1 MRRDEALEILGV
13 EEGAT
18 KEEITKAY
26 RKLAMKHHPDKNGD
40 QEIFK
45 LIGNAYDLLA
55 PKLPE
60 QAIPRGPTTPEHRYK
75 VYRIEGLTDFRTRRI
90 YIGIVDTAVKTVAQ
104 RVQEHRLRG
113 PKSAAWLRCV
123 TIDHWRTI
131 DSAPTLGLVSQHIW
145 GMAADRYTGLTW

>member
-55 PKLPE
+55 PKL
-60 QAIPRGPTTPEHRYK
+60 
-75 VYRIEGLTDFRTRRI
+75 
-90 YIGIVDTAVKTVAQ
+90 
-104 RVQEHRLRG
+104 
-113 PKSAAWLRCV
+113 
-123 TIDHWRTI
+123 
-131 DSAPTLGLVSQHIW
+131 LGF
-145 GMAADRYTGLTW
+145 